1 MKKYLKFIT
10 LISMV
15 GLLMIFMTSCF
26 ENVVNIVKNNSNTI
40 DDTVT
45 TDSSSNSTTS
55 YYPFIP
61 SSRSS
66 DTTSSTK
73 EDTTTTTTSDTT
85 LVKDENGNIV
95 QDEIIFDTT
104 NELFLTQK
112 EELDLY
118 IVDYKTLYGYQK
130 LLEDRYYGED
140 FKNIYETLY
149 NASYNFLVSDKDYE
163 LTKLY
168 NEEYLIIYEYKFEN
182 YNYASVIASAW
193 ITMIEENPMLYFS
206 YTGYTL
212 RQYGS
217 GNNKYYTFCL
227 LAGTDYKDSDDRYLY
242 NEAILDMT
250 EDFLDK
256 YNNLEEKTDYNK
268 AKLAHDYILN
278 KVDYAYDNE
287 GNASEEY
294 WAHNILGVALNK
306 GSVCESYAECYDYLS
321 YLMNLNTLTV
331 VGYSGT
337 QSSGH
342 AWNYTEIDGVWYG
355 VDLTWDDG
363 DTISYDY
370 FLVSNKIMSKAHTP
384 SDNSSY
390 GIDYQVELPTLSSS
404 SFDTSL
410 DKEEPIIPSRPGIIR
425 PRFWF

>member
-1 MKKYLKFIT
+1 MKKYLKLIT

-26 ENVVNIVKNNSNTI
+26 ENVVNIVKNSSNTS
-40 DDTVT
+40 DTVT
-45 TDSSSNSTTS
+45 TDSSNNSTTS

-104 NELFLTQK
+104 NELFLAQK

-321 YLMNLNTLTV
+321 YLMDLNTLTV

-355 VDLTWDDG
+355 VDLTWDDK

>member
-1 MKKYLKFIT
+1 MKKYLK
-10 LISMV
+10 LISILSLF
-15 GLLMIFMTSCF
+15 GLLLIVMTSCF
-26 ENVVNIVKNNSNTI
+26 ENVVNIIKNNTEVE
-40 DDTVT
+40 DDNVVEIPEST
-45 TDSSSNSTTS
+45 SSNDTT
-55 YYPFIP
+55 YYPYYP
-61 SSRSS
+61 SKTSKAKEN
-66 DTTSSTK
+66 TTESTLL
-73 EDTTTTTTSDTT
+73 E
-85 LVKDENGNIV
+85 KDENGNVI

-104 NELFLTQK
+104 NELFLNQK

-118 IVDYKTLYGYQK
+118 IVDYKTLYGYQQ
-130 LLEDRYYGED
+130 LLLDSYYGED

-163 LTKLY
+163 LTTI
-168 NEEYLIIYEYKFEN
+168 NNNEYLIIYEYKFEN
-182 YNYASVIASAW
+182 LNYADVIASCW
-193 ITMIEENPMLYFS
+193 INMIEENPLFYFS

-217 GNNKYYTFCL
+217 GNNKYYSFCL
-227 LAGTDYKDSDDRYLY
+227 LAGNDYKNSNDRYLY

-250 EDFLDK
+250 NDFLDK

-278 KVDYAYDNE
+278 KVDYAYDTD
-287 GNASEEY
+287 GNASNEY

-331 VGYSGT
+331 VGYSKT

-363 DTISYDY
+363 DKISYDY
-370 FLVSNKIMSKAHTP
+370 FLVSSKIMNKAHTP
-384 SDNSSY
+384 YDNSSY
-390 GIDYQVELPTLSSS
+390 GIEYQVELPTLSTSS
-404 SFDTSL
+404 IDTSL
-410 DKEEPIIPSRPGIIR
+410 DKEDPIIPSRPGIIW